1 MILNILLI
9 LLGASLLV
17 YSLCELRVWGGLF
30 FDRDSYCIEKFRA
43 TEKAADLVSC
53 WHNVAK
59 GVFGFLVILAGLRP
73 WLPDA
78 GIVSRVFLVS
88 FAMLAMDMLVV
99 EVVSRTRKLR
109 EVRVAIAQQWKAQK
123 HISAEHNH
131 EVNLYRDAGRLTQS
145 YPKHIVAMGVGML
158 LLLVI

>member
-9 LLGASLLV
+9 LLGVSLLV

-30 FDRDSYCIEKFRA
+30 FDRDIYCIEKFRA

-78 GIVSRVFLVS
+78 G
-88 FAMLAMDMLVV
+88 
-99 EVVSRTRKLR
+99 
-109 EVRVAIAQQWKAQK
+109 
-123 HISAEHNH
+123 
-131 EVNLYRDAGRLTQS
+131 RLTQS
-145 YPKHIVAMGVGML
+145 YPRHIVAMGLGMILIMAVGL
-158 LLLVI
+158 

>member
-17 YSLCELRVWGGLF
+17 YSLCELRVWGGLL

-59 GVFGFLVILAGLRP
+59 GVFGLLVILAGLRP

-78 GIVSRVFLVS
+78 GIVGRVFLAS
-88 FAMLAMDMLVV
+88 FALLATDMLAV

-123 HISAEHNH
+123 RISAEHNH

-158 LLLVI
+158 LLLII